1 MRCPNPKPK
10 PWSPFSFQEGLSNLE
25 HLLVGSAAGLLACS
39 ATYPLDT
46 MRTQMSITG
55 GLKGSLFSVGAQI
68 VKNGGPGALYKGF
81 TATLASDVLGSGLG
95 FMNYEVRRRT
105 AAATPC

>member
-1 MRCPNPKPK
+1 MQDGLNP
-10 PWSPFSFQEGLSNLE
+10 LE

-55 GLKGSLFSVGAQI
+55 GLKGNLVSVGSQI
-68 VKNGGPGALYKGF
+68 IRNGGPASLYKGF
-81 TATLASDVLGSGLG
+81 AATLASDVLGSGLG
-95 FMNYEVRRRT
+95 FMNYEVICY
-105 AAATPC
+105 AC